1 LAARRAA
8 AALSSVAPTC
18 RFPARIRET
27 RPMPHPRLPDCRPPR
42 RDDSVTSA
50 SSHPELLTGEI
61 VMRPRIHH
69 LLSPAERDV
78 LSSWRRGVFAVY
90 ALLAAA
96 IIGYSMLTP
105 ETRTVAHGVSKDE
118 QARAEPC
125 VRQTGSLPDAADR
138 KASKQD
144 ATRETMPNAMPT
156 CAPDDPA
163 RVGRASTRQ
172 PQAN

>member
-1 LAARRAA
+1 
-8 AALSSVAPTC
+8 
-18 RFPARIRET
+18 
-27 RPMPHPRLPDCRPPR
+27 
-42 RDDSVTSA
+42 
-50 SSHPELLTGEI
+50 
-61 VMRPRIHH
+61 MRPRIHH

-163 RVGRASTRQ
+163 RVGRASNRQ